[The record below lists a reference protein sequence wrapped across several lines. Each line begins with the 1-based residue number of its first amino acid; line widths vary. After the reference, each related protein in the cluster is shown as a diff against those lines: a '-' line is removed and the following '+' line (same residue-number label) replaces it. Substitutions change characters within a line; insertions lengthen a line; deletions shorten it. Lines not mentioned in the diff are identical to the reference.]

1 MAKKLN
7 ILVTGSAQGIGAATC
22 LLFEENGHSVVRAD
36 ISNESPM
43 HLDVTD
49 SKQAA
54 EFVRRWG
61 PFDVL
66 VNSAGITGPSTSVA
80 DTTDTDWQRVQMTNA
95 FGTFNMMRVVLPGM
109 SALGWG
115 RVVNVA
121 SIAGKEGNP
130 YQSAYSASKGAV
142 ISLTKAAGKEYAT
155 TGVLINAITPA
166 LIDTAMIDEMSE
178 ENREYSLSKIP
189 MGRIGAVE
197 EIAELI
203 YWLGSPAMSY
213 STGAIFDISGG
224 RATY

>member
-1 MAKKLN
+1 MMRKLKV
-7 ILVTGSAQGIGAATC
+7 LVTGSAQGVGAAVC
-22 LLFEENGHSVVRAD
+22 LLFEGHGHSVVQAD
-36 ISNESPM
+36 ITNKDSM

-49 SKQAA
+49 TKEAA
-54 EFVRRWG
+54 EFVKRWG

-66 VNSAGITGPSTSVA
+66 INSAGITGPSTSLE
-80 DTTDTDWQRVQMTNA
+80 DTTDIDWHRVQMINA
-95 FGTFNMMRVVLPGM
+95 FGTFNMMRVVIPDM
-109 SALGWG
+109 IAKGWG

-142 ISLTKAAGKEYAT
+142 ISLTKSAGKEYAT
-155 TGVLINAITPA
+155 TGVLVNAITPA
-166 LIDTAMIDEMSE
+166 LIDTTLIDKMSE
-178 ENREYSLSKIP
+178 KNRLYSLSKIP
-189 MGRIGAVE
+189 MDRIGAVE
-197 EIAELI
+197 EIAEMI